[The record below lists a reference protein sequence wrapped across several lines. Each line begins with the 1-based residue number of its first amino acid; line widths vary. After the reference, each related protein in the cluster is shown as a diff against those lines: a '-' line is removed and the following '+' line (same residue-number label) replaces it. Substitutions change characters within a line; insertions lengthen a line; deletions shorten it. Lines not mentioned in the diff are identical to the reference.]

1 MTRARL
7 CAALAAGAMLA
18 VASAAP
24 AFAHTTK
31 TVGTPAVYQL
41 TIGWQHEPTYVGV
54 QNAVQV
60 LVHKTSDGS
69 AVDDL
74 GAIGLQVQVVFSG
87 QKSDPMPLVGAFD
100 PDTGLGTRGEFD
112 APLIPTRPGD
122 YTFHITGDING
133 TKVDVS
139 VTSGPSTFDSAK
151 SPADIE
157 FPAKDPT
164 AADLATGFQRLS
176 RRVDVVASS
185 AKSAKDS
192 ANTATT
198 LAIVALLVGVVAGG
212 AATAALAQSMRARG
226 QKAVPP
232 EL

>member
-7 CAALAAGAMLA
+7 CAALAAGALLA

-24 AFAHTTK
+24 AFAHTTVP
-31 TVGTPAVYQL
+31 VGAPPAYQL
-41 TIGWQHEPTYVGV
+41 TIGWQHEPTYIGV

-60 LVHKTSDGS
+60 FVHKKSDGS
-69 AVDDL
+69 PVDDL
-74 GAIGLQVQVVFSG
+74 GATGLQVQVVFSG
-87 QKSDPMPLVGAFD
+87 QQSDPMPLVGAFD

-112 APLIPTRPGD
+112 AALIPTRPGD

-164 AADLATGFQRLS
+164 AADLATGFQRLTT
-176 RRVDVVASS
+176 RVNQVALT
-185 AKSAKDS
+185 AKNAKDS

-198 LAIVALLVGVVAGG
+198 LAIIALLVGVVAGG
-212 AATAALAQSMRARG
+212 AAAAALAQSMRGRS
-226 QKAVPP
+226 QRAVPP
-232 EL
+232 ES